1 MAENNDNIR
10 MKLTS
15 VNEVSF
21 MMSPGKVGDNVN
33 PDAIQIGFST
43 QIQPDVEN
51 DIFNMIFGTRYELD
65 GDVVLETIYKFEF
78 EVKDLRQFIVNNNQ
92 NITVKHIMP
101 HLLNVAV
108 GTMRRCKSI
117 EFKSI
122 YSKVDLRTRPGS
134 RVRVRPS
141 LYDGKFYFSSEA
153 RYAFSEAS
161 SFTLGVWVNA
171 PSTMK

>member
-1 MAENNDNIR
+1 MAENNDNIQIR
-10 MKLTS
+10 LTS

-21 MMSPGKVGDNVN
+21 MMSPGKVGDNVK

-65 GDVVLETIYKFEF
+65 GDVVLESIYKFEF

-92 NITVKHIMP
+92 NITGKHIMP

-108 GTMRRCKSI
+108 GTMRGILVVKTAGTN
-117 EFKSI
+117 F
-122 YSKVDLRTRPGS
+122 SKYPLPMID
-134 RVRVRPS
+134 
-141 LYDGKFYFSSEA
+141 
-153 RYAFSEAS
+153 
-161 SFTLGVWVNA
+161 VNQLNSNL
-171 PSTMK
+171 STQK

>member
-1 MAENNDNIR
+1 MAENNDNIQIR
-10 MKLTS
+10 LTS

-21 MMSPGKVGDNVN
+21 MMSPGKVGDNVK

-51 DIFNMIFGTRYELD
+51 NIFNMIFGTRYELD
-65 GDVVLETIYKFEF
+65 GDVVLESIYRFEF

-108 GTMRRCKSI
+108 GTMRGILVVKTAGTN
-117 EFKSI
+117 F
-122 YSKVDLRTRPGS
+122 SKYPLPMID
-134 RVRVRPS
+134 
-141 LYDGKFYFSSEA
+141 
-153 RYAFSEAS
+153 
-161 SFTLGVWVNA
+161 VNQLNSNL
-171 PSTMK
+171 STQK